1 MKHRKSEDQLNYFV
15 LTNLPKLSIFC
26 KFKWTALMLIERW
39 WHFLSKKERRDML
52 TNPSHCILVVSVC
65 MLCLGLPKLIKI
77 KPLGILKSYVM
88 LGHLYNS
95 PAKNIV
101 ANNMSSECE
110 SSYNVKLFLL
120 KF

>member
-1 MKHRKSEDQLNYFV
+1 
-15 LTNLPKLSIFC
+15 
-26 KFKWTALMLIERW
+26 
-39 WHFLSKKERRDML
+39 ML

-65 MLCLGLPKLIKI
+65 MLCLGLSKLVKI

-88 LGHLYNS
+88 LGHRYNS

-110 SSYNVKLFLL
+110 SSYNVKLFPL

>member
-1 MKHRKSEDQLNYFV
+1 MKHPKSEDQLNYFI

-26 KFKWTALMLIERW
+26 KFKWTALVLIGRW